1 MIFDTETMAHEDAY
15 RLIVGAVLP
24 RPIAFVST
32 LGPTRV
38 ANLAP
43 YSFFTVVCASPL
55 TICFSAMRRGPAGSK
70 KDTLLNIE
78 ANGEFVVNVVDE
90 AFVQQMN
97 ATSADFDY
105 GVSEFEQTGL
115 TPIASVVVAPPRV
128 LESPINMECRVHQLV
143 EVSDQPGGGTLVL
156 GRVVRMHIR
165 DDLLEGRRIVTE
177 RWRPLGRLAGAAYA
191 RVSDRFDLLRPAHP
205 NQTPITGGSSPD
217 DARL

>member
-32 LGPTRV
+32 LGPTGV

-55 TICFSAMRRGPAGSK
+55 TICFSAMRRGQAGSK

-90 AFVQQMN
+90 SFVQQMN
-97 ATSADFDY
+97 AASADFEH

-115 TPIASVVVAPPRV
+115 TPIASTVVAPPRV

-143 EVSDQPGGGTLVL
+143 AVSDQPGGGTLVL

-165 DDLLEGRRIVTE
+165 DDLLAERRIVTE
-177 RWRPLGRLAGAAYA
+177 RWQPLGRLAGATYA
-191 RVSDRFDLLRPAHP
+191 RVSDRFDLPRPAP
-205 NQTPITGGSSPD
+205 PPQTPVTGGSSPD
-217 DARL
+217 AARL